1 MFLEKIRSEGLAHL
15 SYLIGDGNRAA
26 VIDPRRDIDVYVEA
40 AQRNGAQIT
49 HVFETHRNE
58 DYVVGSVE
66 LARKTGAEIYHG
78 EHLDFKFGNP
88 VADGDTFVFGDM
100 KVKILHTPGHT
111 DESISVALYDTGF
124 GDRPVAIFTGDVLF
138 IGQVGRTDFY
148 PERAREVAGLQYDS
162 IFNTLLPLGD
172 QAILYP
178 AHGAGSICGS
188 GMASREFSTL
198 GYERHFNPALQKNS
212 REAFIDTK
220 VNAPT
225 YQPPYFR
232 QMEKFN
238 LEGPPPLDALPR
250 PLPCSADA
258 FAELTQNE
266 TVVVDLRSPEAF
278 SGAYI
283 PGSYAIPLGMLPGFA
298 GWFFDYNKDLALV
311 VNSYDEAQK
320 AIRYLV
326 RLGYDRI
333 AGYLDGS
340 LEEWEITGR
349 KYGQIPSVYAGEI
362 KDRMRKGYALLDVR
376 EIEEWNSG
384 HLEGAINIY
393 VGELPDRLDEV
404 PKDRPIITFC
414 GSGRRAI
421 IAASILKQSGF
432 EQVENCLGSMAA
444 CKNVGCEITIS
455 AEESPSQ

>member
-1 MFLEKIRSEGLAHL
+1 MFLQKIRSEGLAHL
-15 SYLIGDGNRAA
+15 SYLIGDGKHAA
-26 VIDPRRDIDVYVEA
+26 VIDPRRDIDVYVDA

-58 DYVVGSVE
+58 DYVIGSTE

-78 EHLDFKFGNP
+78 GQLDFKFGNP
-88 VADGDTFVFGDM
+88 VVDGDTFTFGDM
-100 KVKILHTPGHT
+100 KLKILHTPGHT
-111 DESISVALYDTGF
+111 DESISIALYDTGF
-124 GDRPVAIFTGDVLF
+124 GDMPAAIFTGDVLF

-172 QAILYP
+172 QTILYP

-198 GYERHFNPALQKNS
+198 GYERQFNPALQRNG
-212 REAFIDTK
+212 REAFIDAK
-220 VNAPT
+220 VNEPT

-238 LEGPPPLDALPR
+238 LEGPPLLDSLPMPR
-250 PLPCSADA
+250 PCSAGA
-258 FAELTQNE
+258 FAELADNAT
-266 TVVVDLRSPEAF
+266 VVDLRSPEAF

-283 PGSYAIPLGMLPGFA
+283 PGSYAMPLEMLPGFA
-298 GWFFDYNKDLALV
+298 GWFFDYTKDLALV
-311 VNSYDEAQK
+311 VNSYGEALK
-320 AIRYLV
+320 AVRYLV

-333 AGYLDGS
+333 AGYLAGS

-349 KYGQIPSVYAGEI
+349 KYGQIPSVYAGDI
-362 KDRMRKGYALLDVR
+362 QDRMRRGYALLDVR
-376 EIEEWNSG
+376 RTDEWDAG
-384 HLEGAINIY
+384 HLEGAINVY
-393 VGELPDRLDEV
+393 VGELTERLAEV
-404 PKDRPIITFC
+404 PKDRPVITFC

-421 IAASILKQSGF
+421 IAASILKQNGF

-444 CKNVGCEITIS
+444 CKNVGCEIVVS
-455 AEESPSQ
+455 AAESSSR